1 MLGEGISEVD
11 ETSTMEVTSAVEQNF
26 NMSSVFNECLKEN
39 IDWKENDKQ
48 VESKQLTTKFKFNN
62 LTIAEENH
70 TDLVDYS
77 MENDSHDQS
86 LNSIFRSDSD
96 DLNDFNDKESTSFEL
111 FSKQANEKNNV
122 NRKKEDVES
131 KESTQLLSINDSD
144 KAKNNPSQPNKGKNS
159 SIFNSL
165 FSSKSRSMLP
175 KKLRKTNSSPN
186 LKTSGSRKWLLNKE
200 NISRIADN
208 DELSSF
214 SSEEYH
220 ETSSCFSSSGN
231 VTQTNLKSESL
242 QEPERMDSSE
252 FFDQVNSN
260 DKVVNNSDDDCL
272 VNEVFAKC
280 NDVPVVSVCGDNSL
294 PDRHGEQ
301 LIKMFEENQRSVNCN
316 VSSKTS
322 APDFGNYDG
331 GLVEDKKG
339 WKKLERNLQDHGLL
353 EENSADSKD
362 NRLVKSTQ
370 TVIDIKE
377 NDLSLKERQIE
388 DDMIS
393 RAEFA
398 INDTV
403 NLSSMINIPSTELIN
418 DHSFEPYKRKYTVYL
433 IKYNLHLWEVNDDEK
448 DEELGGVNQIKR
460 RYREFME
467 LHHRLVCGALS
478 DYMKDIPKPNRK
490 FNSPFFRLDEDVI
503 KGRQFLLE
511 NYLKC
516 LVNKPAILNSED
528 FKGFLGIGE
537 KNKTDFRRPLV
548 VVPTLPQVPRIDK
561 KLKENMSKFLDH
573 IKTAFDS
580 GPVDGEEDYDY
591 EGLMFGD
598 DKTTQDD
605 VRSFVFCS
613 TDSQVNHSCFQSFL
627 RHKMT
632 DEHEAQVSYS
642 ANFKLNGL
650 EKDLSRMKEAEK
662 SQMSKN
668 VQPLDSYKTGLCKD
682 EGASNPLTKTVLN
695 LSCHFLEKRHNWVC
709 LEPVQEAATAVFGCF
724 IEWWMEG
731 FLSDLVSEE
740 QWQYYLKLLTD
751 SVWPGDRLVK
761 IKKDQKNV
769 EEILKNGEKAVRT
782 LINVLTGI
790 FHSTIGAE
798 IIEECAKEIVDSF
811 QYPEI
816 NRQLLLEMFEVILI
830 EVFPEFPED
839 KKDYLRNL

>member
-1 MLGEGISEVD
+1 MSFSLAMLWSVTLYLIVFAILICSVDGILAFTFCAIVSFVFARTLLNGENNLDYTAYFSSKGFVVTKKQGNLVKTSRKPFPSALKRRRHILIRNILRDFVISWYENVGVHDEFILEIRSLIEEATCTLYDRLSNTSVKTHIEKLSLVYHRHLSDLQSAKKHPENHKAIVEFICSQYKNDRPNVSDESQHILNIVDLLLFKLVPKKTFSCDIGRLILREILTFNVLLPFIETISQPDFVNISIINMLGEGISEVD
-11 ETSTMEVTSAVEQNF
+11 ETSTMEVTSAVEQKF
-26 NMSSVFNECLKEN
+26 NMSSVLNECLKEN

-62 LTIAEENH
+62 LTVVEENH

-77 MENDSHDQS
+77 MGNDSHDQS

-122 NRKKEDVES
+122 NRKKENVEG

-220 ETSSCFSSSGN
+220 ETNSCFSSSGN

-252 FFDQVNSN
+252 FFDQANSN
-260 DKVVNNSDDDCL
+260 DKVVNNSEDDCL

-280 NDVPVVSVCGDNSL
+280 NDVPVVSVCGHNSL

-316 VSSKTS
+316 ISSKTS

-362 NRLVKSTQ
+362 NILINSAQ
-370 TVIDIKE
+370 TVLDIKE
-377 NDLSLKERQIE
+377 NDLSVKERQIE

-398 INDTV
+398 INDMV

-433 IKYNLHLWEVNDDEK
+433 IKV
-448 DEELGGVNQIKR
+448 G
-460 RYREFME
+460 
-467 LHHRLVCGALS
+467 
-478 DYMKDIPKPNRK
+478 
-490 FNSPFFRLDEDVI
+490 
-503 KGRQFLLE
+503 
-511 NYLKC
+511 
-516 LVNKPAILNSED
+516 
-528 FKGFLGIGE
+528 
-537 KNKTDFRRPLV
+537 
-548 VVPTLPQVPRIDK
+548 
-561 KLKENMSKFLDH
+561 
-573 IKTAFDS
+573 
-580 GPVDGEEDYDY
+580 
-591 EGLMFGD
+591 
-598 DKTTQDD
+598 
-605 VRSFVFCS
+605 
-613 TDSQVNHSCFQSFL
+613 
-627 RHKMT
+627 
-632 DEHEAQVSYS
+632 
-642 ANFKLNGL
+642 
-650 EKDLSRMKEAEK
+650 
-662 SQMSKN
+662 
-668 VQPLDSYKTGLCKD
+668 
-682 EGASNPLTKTVLN
+682 
-695 LSCHFLEKRHNWVC
+695 
-709 LEPVQEAATAVFGCF
+709 
-724 IEWWMEG
+724 
-731 FLSDLVSEE
+731 
-740 QWQYYLKLLTD
+740 
-751 SVWPGDRLVK
+751 
-761 IKKDQKNV
+761 
-769 EEILKNGEKAVRT
+769 
-782 LINVLTGI
+782 
-790 FHSTIGAE
+790 
-798 IIEECAKEIVDSF
+798 
-811 QYPEI
+811 
-816 NRQLLLEMFEVILI
+816 
-830 EVFPEFPED
+830 
-839 KKDYLRNL
+839 